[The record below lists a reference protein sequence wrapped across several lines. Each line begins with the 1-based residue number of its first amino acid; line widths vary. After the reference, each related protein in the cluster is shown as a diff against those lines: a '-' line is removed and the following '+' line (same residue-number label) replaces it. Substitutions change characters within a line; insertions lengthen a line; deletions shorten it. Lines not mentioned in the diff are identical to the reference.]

1 MIGFSQS
8 EPCLVINVVVQDPR
22 GRSVIAV
29 KVYVDATNVAPFS
42 CKFGGVDNRFVTL
55 QDLIMTTPQLKVVYP
70 DIDKI
75 ALFQ

>member
-1 MIGFSQS
+1 M
-8 EPCLVINVVVQDPR
+8 
-22 GRSVIAV
+22 IAV

-70 DIDKI
+70 DVDKI